1 MTTIGVLL
9 DMVAQQ
15 APERVVV
22 GGMADG
28 LTARRLS
35 TMADGGARLLA
46 QADAKALIYLGTNGP
61 AFTSAL
67 FAAARAGV
75 PLVPLNYRLSR
86 SQLTLLIA
94 EHEGAVAV
102 ADPEFVDQLAETCSH
117 VYSKDSWLEA
127 TESHPVEGA
136 PQANGDVAV
145 VIYTSG
151 STSAPKGVL
160 LRHSNLV
167 SYVVGTVQFGAEDL
181 GECSLVSV
189 PPYHIAAVANAIT
202 NLYAGRRYIV
212 LQQFDPRTWLEVVRR
227 EHVTHAMVVPT
238 MLARVLELEAHA
250 VPTLRSL
257 AYGGAQMPLSLITA
271 ALEAWPHVE
280 FSNAYGLTETSS
292 TIAVLGPEDH
302 RLAAEAADA
311 KVRARLGSV
320 GRPLPGVEVVITR
333 ADGEPAGPNEPG
345 RILVRGPQVS
355 GEYAGASALLDSAGF
370 FDTRD
375 GGYLDDDG
383 YLFVIGRLDDT
394 IIRGAENVSPFEIE
408 EVLLTHPSVRDVVV
422 VGVPDAEWGQRIEAV
437 VVPEAGE
444 SVESVDAEMLR
455 SYVRTELRGSKTP
468 DRIHVWGTL
477 PRTEVG
483 KLSRRAIAGLLE
495 AERA

>member
-1 MTTIGVLL
+1 MSNIGVLL
-9 DMVAQQ
+9 DMVARH
-15 APERVVV
+15 APDRVVV
-22 GGMADG
+22 GDMADG

-46 QADAKALIYLGTNGP
+46 HEDARALIYLGTNGP
-61 AFTSAL
+61 AFTAAL

-75 PLVPLNYRLSR
+75 PLVPLNYRLSKN
-86 SQLTLLIA
+86 QLTRLIA
-94 EHEGAVAV
+94 EHEGAVAI
-102 ADPEFVDQLAETCSH
+102 ADPEFVEA
-117 VYSKDSWLEA
+117 LEA
-127 TESHPVEGA
+127 TCSRVYSQESWLQTTESYPGDGLPSA
-136 PQANGDVAV
+136 SGDVAV
-145 VIYTSG
+145 MIYTSG

-160 LRHSNLV
+160 LRHSNLF

-202 NLYAGRRYIV
+202 NLYAGRRYLV
-212 LQQFDPRTWLEVVRR
+212 LQQFDPKNWLEMVRK

-238 MLARVLELEAHA
+238 MLARILEAPDSS

-257 AYGGAQMPLSLITA
+257 AYGGAQMPLSLITT
-271 ALEAWPHVE
+271 ALETWPDVA

-292 TIAVLGPEDH
+292 TIAVLGPDDH
-302 RLAAEAADA
+302 RLALVSTEAA
-311 KVRARLGSV
+311 VRARLGSV
-320 GRPLPGVEVVITR
+320 GRPVPGVEVVIRR
-333 ADGEPAGPNEPG
+333 ANGELAGPNEPG

-355 GEYAGASALLDSAGF
+355 GEYAGATALLDADGF

-375 GGYLDDDG
+375 GGYLDDEE
-383 YLFVIGRLDDT
+383 YLFVLGRLDDT

-422 VGVPDAEWGQRIEAV
+422 VGVPDVEWGQRIEAV
-437 VVPEAGE
+437 VAPEPGE
-444 SVESVDAEMLR
+444 SVEPELLRDFVRAELR
-455 SYVRTELRGSKTP
+455 SSQTP
-468 DRIHVWGTL
+468 DRIHVWETL

-483 KLSRRAIAGLLE
+483 KLSRRDIAAQLK
-495 AERA
+495 AEGA